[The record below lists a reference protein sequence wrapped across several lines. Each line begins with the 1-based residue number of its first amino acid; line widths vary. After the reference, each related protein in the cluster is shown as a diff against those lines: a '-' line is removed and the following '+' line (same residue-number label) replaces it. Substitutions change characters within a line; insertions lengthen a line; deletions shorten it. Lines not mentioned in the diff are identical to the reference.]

1 MLSGCPFKYFS
12 PRIIC
17 LASVC
22 RHCLSC
28 LSLETNGEEGEE
40 GCSSSIPLSLV
51 LGLVLDL
58 QCKPRVYQLWSW
70 RSAAM
75 LATLEVS
82 EKWNPMQTKISLWLP
97 NLTRIEAWSA
107 LTLQSQSSRYLQK
120 GLIFLISPSCPAS
133 ATMLQ
138 HKVLPTSRYYY
149 GGMMFS
155 K

>member
-1 MLSGCPFKYFS
+1 MQYGCPFKHFS

-17 LASVC
+17 LTSVC
-22 RHCLSC
+22 RPCLSC
-28 LSLETNGEEGEE
+28 LSLETSGM
-40 GCSSSIPLSLV
+40 SFIPSLWFWIWF
-51 LGLVLDL
+51 LVYSVNH
-58 QCKPRVYQLWSW
+58 VYISSW

-97 NLTRIEAWSA
+97 NLTRIEVWSA
-107 LTLQSQSSRYLQK
+107 LTLQPQSSRYLQK
-120 GLIFLISPSCPAS
+120 VLIFLISPSRPAS

-138 HKVLPTSRYYY
+138 SKVLPTSCLYYS
-149 GGMMFS
+149 GMMFS